1 MEEKYKQVVRLG
13 NISFYLDENNA
24 QAVINNI
31 ASVLRQKISKAK
43 NYLRLLEQ
51 ELRDIENLNFSTNR
65 L

>member
-1 MEEKYKQVVRLG
+1 MEEKHKQVVRFG
-13 NISFYLDENNA
+13 NVGFYLDENNA
-24 QAVINNI
+24 QTVINNI
-31 ASVLRQKISKAK
+31 AYVLRQKISKAK

>member
-1 MEEKYKQVVRLG
+1 MEEKHKQVVRFG
-13 NISFYLDENNA
+13 NVGFYLDENNA